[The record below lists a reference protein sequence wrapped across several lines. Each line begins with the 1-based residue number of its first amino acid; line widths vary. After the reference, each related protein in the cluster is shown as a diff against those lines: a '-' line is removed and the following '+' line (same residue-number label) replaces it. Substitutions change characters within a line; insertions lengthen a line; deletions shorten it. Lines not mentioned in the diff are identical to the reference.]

1 MNNINPNSHC
11 VNANIKAHILSDDQM
26 ETAGFRYI
34 KSYNKNNLGEWVYIH
49 RLDIPNSYNIELTF
63 DVHIPVDGSDI
74 NIQVIDED
82 FCQPYDY
89 QYMLENNPNFTLALL
104 VRECVEEQMQK
115 LQDAGIL
122 SGHNKYDY
130 I

>member
-1 MNNINPNSHC
+1 MINELSNNQKVI
-11 VNANIKAHILSDDQM
+11 IKA
-26 ETAGFRYI
+26 T
-34 KSYNKNNLGEWVYIH
+34 
-49 RLDIPNSYNIELTF
+49 IES
-63 DVHIPVDGSDI
+63 GGGK

-82 FCQPYDY
+82 FGQPYDY

-104 VRECVEEQMQK
+104 VRKCVEEQMQK

>member
-1 MNNINPNSHC
+1 M
-11 VNANIKAHILSDDQM
+11 Q
-26 ETAGFRYI
+26 TAGFRYI
-34 KSYNKNNLGEWVYIH
+34 KINNKNNLGEWVYIH
-49 RLDIPNSYNIELTF
+49 RLDIPNNYNIEITF
-63 DVHIPVDGSDI
+63 DVHIPIDGSDI

-115 LQDAGIL
+115 LQDVGIL

>member
-1 MNNINPNSHC
+1 MNNINLNSHY
-11 VNANIKAHILSDDQM
+11 VNADIKAHILSDDQM
-26 ETAGFRYI
+26 KAAGFRYE
-34 KSYNKNNLGEWVYIH
+34 KGYDKNIDKWVYTH
-49 RLDIPNSYNIELTF
+49 WLDVPENYNDTEITF
-63 DVHIPVDGSDI
+63 SVHIPIDGSDI

-82 FCQPYDY
+82 FGQPYDY
-89 QYMLENNPNFTLALL
+89 QYMLENNPRFAFALFI
-104 VRECVEEQMQK
+104 RERVEEQMQK

>member
-1 MNNINPNSHC
+1 MNNINLNSHY
-11 VNANIKAHILSDDQM
+11 VNADIKAHILSDDQM
-26 ETAGFRYI
+26 KAAGFRYI
-34 KSYNKNNLGEWVYIH
+34 KINNKNNLGEWVYVN
-49 RLDIPNSYNIELTF
+49 RLDIPNNYNIEITF
-63 DVHIPVDGSDI
+63 SVYIPIDGSDI

-82 FCQPYDY
+82 FGQPYDY
-89 QYMLENNPNFTLALL
+89 QYMLENNPRFAFALFI
-104 VRECVEEQMQK
+104 RERVEEQMQK